1 MENIVTRLHPSRP
14 TNLYSSN
21 LRSWINAASAMEADY
36 SLIAFLPYQTF
47 HEAKKHRQQQGGV
60 ISFTREEAFLV
71 SSNANECGGRLVF
84 II

>member
-1 MENIVTRLHPSRP
+1 
-14 TNLYSSN
+14 
-21 LRSWINAASAMEADY
+21 MEADY